1 MIQTL
6 VQRADRMMTSASAT
20 EAGIEMAFA
29 DGQSGVIPFAAIPE
43 ASGLADIRALDLPNP
58 YELILRTARD
68 ERLELPWDFARHY
81 CDASHRPR
89 AEAAAATGR
98 RAVGARVRSLRADA
112 GMTQTEL
119 AAAAAIGRVTLA
131 RIESG
136 EQSPRFETLAAIAQA
151 LRLPVRDLLADPVS
165 PPFPYPA
172 MLA

>member
-29 DGQSGVIPFAAIPE
+29 DGHSGVIPFAAIPE
-43 ASGLADIRALDLPNP
+43 ASGLADVRALDLPNP
-58 YELILRTARD
+58 YELILRTASG

-81 CDASHRPR
+81 CDASYRPR
-89 AEAAAATGR
+89 VEAAAASGR

-112 GMTQTEL
+112 GITQTEL
-119 AAAAAIGRVTLA
+119 AAAAQIGRVTLA

-136 EQSPRFETLAAIAQA
+136 EQTPRFETLAAIAQA

-165 PPFPYPA
+165 PPFPGPA
-172 MLA
+172 LPA